1 MPPMPP
7 MGPGGRKPGGP
18 HGARLTMEKPK
29 DAKNTL
35 KKLIGYIGRNRY
47 LFFALIGVML
57 IITLLNLAAPSIQQI
72 AIDCITLTK
81 KKTSVDFSS
90 LGKTLIGLGA
100 VYLLSSVFIYM
111 QGIFSAKLSQ
121 YTVKTMRKD
130 LFSSLVRLPIKYLD
144 THSHGDIMSRM
155 TNDVENIST
164 TISQSIGSLISG
176 VLTIVGTVVIML
188 LYSPLL
194 TLISLS
200 TVFLTIFVSGVLTKY
215 MKKYFIKQQVLLG
228 EINGEV
234 EEMVVGYRTVV
245 SYGKEQDAVDKF
257 EKMSNNLKK
266 CGIKAQIFGGVM
278 GPCMNL
284 ISNFGFILIAAFGGW
299 FAIKGF
305 ITVGT
310 IQAFILYSKQFSRPI
325 NEIAN
330 QFANIQTAIAG
341 AERIFEVMD
350 ADKETDEG
358 KADFE
363 VENVKGD
370 IDFKHIDFKHIDFSY
385 VPEKQVLKDLDLEV
399 KAGQKIAIVGAT
411 GSGKTTIVN
420 LLTRF
425 YPVDSGEITI
435 DGQSIYD
442 IPKDK
447 LRRSIAIVLQDTVLF
462 KDTIEENIRY
472 GRENATLDEIKAAAK
487 FANADEF
494 IERLSE
500 GYDTVL
506 AEGGSNLS
514 QGQRQL
520 LSIARA
526 VLADPKIL
534 ILDEATSSVDT
545 RTEMHIQSA
554 MVALMKNRTS
564 LIIAHRLSTIRD
576 ADKIVVIDGGRVA
589 EQGSHEELIAAK
601 GCYYRLYQTQFS
613 GVKT

>member
-1 MPPMPP
+1 MAEKTTPE
-7 MGPGGRKPGGP
+7 
-18 HGARLTMEKPK
+18 LTE
-29 DAKNTL
+29 DFAKSL
-35 KKLIGYIGRNRY
+35 GY
-47 LFFALIGVML
+47 AS
-57 IITLLNLAAPSIQQI
+57 LAAMREAVRAKKMKIHEDAADRAAGQKLLEMAGANLTVAVPEAALDRAADNEMKLLTQRLSRSGISMEQHCKNSRTTADALRAGYRADAERKIRTMYAARAIAEAEGITVRTEEVNNEYRRLSVQQ
-72 AIDCITLTK
+72 
-81 KKTSVDFSS
+81 
-90 LGKTLIGLGA
+90 
-100 VYLLSSVFIYM
+100 
-111 QGIFSAKLSQ
+111 
-121 YTVKTMRKD
+121 
-130 LFSSLVRLPIKYLD
+130 D
-144 THSHGDIMSRM
+144 TPEADIRR
-155 TNDVENIST
+155 
-164 TISQSIGSLISG
+164 
-176 VLTIVGTVVIML
+176 VLTPETVAAALAAQKVQRFL
-188 LYSPLL
+188 LD
-194 TLISLS
+194 
-200 TVFLTIFVSGVLTKY
+200 
-215 MKKYFIKQQVLLG
+215 
-228 EINGEV
+228 NA
-234 EEMVVGYRTVV
+234 VVA
-245 SYGKEQDAVDKF
+245 S
-257 EKMSNNLKK
+257 
-266 CGIKAQIFGGVM
+266 
-278 GPCMNL
+278 
-284 ISNFGFILIAAFGGW
+284 
-299 FAIKGF
+299 
-305 ITVGT
+305 
-310 IQAFILYSKQFSRPI
+310 
-325 NEIAN
+325 
-330 QFANIQTAIAG
+330 
-341 AERIFEVMD
+341 VMD

-370 IDFKHIDFKHIDFSY
+370 IDFKHIDFSY

-494 IERLSE
+494 IERLPE